1 MGVVGKV
8 QHPQYALFS
17 RLNPMFYKGL
27 LCGKKVQFFATK
39 SAIFFNALFLIH
51 LFFRVCGKK
60 KKCNMIALILHFYC
74 TFIALLLHFY
84 CTLRVLNFSFCFI
97 VLSVFFSAMLHM
109 LHFSQYPPR
118 LLNTVVSRVRTR
130 AHVTWGCL

>member
-60 KKCNMIALILHFYC
+60 KVQHDC
-74 TFIALLLHFY
+74 TFIALLLHFESSQFLFLFH
-84 CTLRVLNFSFCFI
+84 CVKRI
-97 VLSVFFSAMLHM
+97 FSAMLHM

>member
-1 MGVVGKV
+1 
-8 QHPQYALFS
+8 
-17 RLNPMFYKGL
+17 MFYKSL
-27 LCGKKVQFFATK
+27 PCGKKVQFFATK
-39 SAIFFNALFLIH
+39 SAIFFNTLFLIH

-60 KKCNMIALILHFYC
+60 KCNMIALI
-74 TFIALLLHFY
+74 LHFY

-118 LLNTVVSRVRTR
+118 LLNTVASRVRTR